1 MISST
6 NKKPLEGVTI
16 IELAQFVAGPSA
28 TRILAEWGAKV
39 IKLEGFNGDHNRIMG
54 LLNDMPIE
62 DDENPS
68 FDTTSFNKK
77 FVGLNPRKPEGMD
90 ILHKM
95 LKTANVFMTNYRTP
109 VLEKMGLTY
118 EILHEKYPHLI
129 FAQLTGYGNK
139 GPDKDVP
146 GYDTISYGARGGI
159 IGTMYQKGQEPI
171 NLIPAAGDFTT
182 GMVFAGGIAGALV
195 GQALHGTGDKI
206 TVSLYHVGMWFNI
219 WPIMATEYHDTPQYP
234 RSRLEVNTPGINIYP
249 TSDRWIQ
256 LSCPTYNDYYDR
268 LMQCIGRNDLVG
280 DTKYNDLATIQK
292 EGRVR
297 EVINLLDDALSKK
310 PVAYWKPIFDAAEVP
325 IEPCCTFE
333 DIAEDQQAW
342 EAEFLYKAKS
352 PNGEEHLHVASP
364 VQFGSVGQPEAN
376 PSRRVGY
383 HTREILAQYGYSE
396 VEIDNLVETGAV
408 KD

>member
-1 MISST
+1 M
-6 NKKPLEGVTI
+6 KKPLEGITV

-28 TRILAEWGAKV
+28 SRILADWGAEV
-39 IKLEGFNGDHNRIMG
+39 IKLEGFRGDHNRTMG
-54 LLNDMPIE
+54 LLNGMPI
-62 DDENPS
+62 DDEENPS

-77 FVGLNPRKPEGMD
+77 FVGLNPRTESGMK

-95 LKTANVFMTNYRTP
+95 LKTANVFVTNYRTP

-118 EILHEKYPHLI
+118 EILHEQYPHLI
-129 FAQLTGYGNK
+129 FAQMTGYGNE

-171 NLIPAAGDFTT
+171 NLIPAHGDFQT
-182 GMVFAGGIAGALV
+182 GAIFAGGIAGALV

-206 TVSLYHVGMWFNI
+206 TVSLYHVGMWGNI
-219 WPIMATEYHDTPQYP
+219 WPIMATEYHDEPQYP
-234 RSRLEVNTPGINIYP
+234 KSRLEVNTPGINIYP
-249 TSDRWIQ
+249 TADRWIQ
-256 LSCPTYNDYYDR
+256 LSCPNYNDYYDR
-268 LMQCIGRNDLVG
+268 LMKCIGREDLVG
-280 DTKYNDLATIQK
+280 DARYNDLATIQK

-297 EVINLLDDALSKK
+297 EIIDLLDSTLVKK
-310 PVAYWKPIFDAAEVP
+310 PVSYWKPIFDAEEVP

-333 DIAEDQQAW
+333 DIAQDEQAW
-342 EAEFLYKAKS
+342 AAKFLVKAKS
-352 PNGEEHLHVASP
+352 ANGKEHIYVTNP
-364 VQFGSVGQPEAN
+364 VQFASVGEPSVE

-383 HTREILAQYGYSE
+383 HTREILAKYGYSE
-396 VEIDNLVETGAV
+396 NDIDRMVAEGAV